1 MVDIETYLEESNVI
15 EDGHTERALAD
26 SLDAW
31 NYLRQQSKLTHD
43 TLQTAH
49 EHLLKHRQPDIA
61 GQYREIQVQVGGR
74 RPPPP
79 EFVELAMEQLL
90 EWPPA
95 NPIEA
100 VEWHIAF
107 ERIHPFP
114 DGNGWIGRL
123 VYLWHC
129 REQLDT
135 EPILWRADNRE
146 GYYALFDSAVDVPKL
161 DGNDTRS

>member
-1 MVDIETYLEESNVI
+1 MVDIETYLEESNAI
-15 EDGHTERALAD
+15 EDIHTERALAD

-49 EHLLKHRQPDIA
+49 EHILKHRQPDIA

-107 ERIHPFP
+107 ERI
-114 DGNGWIGRL
+114 
-123 VYLWHC
+123 
-129 REQLDT
+129 
-135 EPILWRADNRE
+135 
-146 GYYALFDSAVDVPKL
+146 
-161 DGNDTRS
+161 TRSRTETVGSVGSSISGTVGSSWTQNRSSGGRTTVRGTTHCSTRPSTFQN

>member
-1 MVDIETYLEESNVI
+1 
-15 EDGHTERALAD
+15 
-26 SLDAW
+26 
-31 NYLRQQSKLTHD
+31 
-43 TLQTAH
+43 
-49 EHLLKHRQPDIA
+49 
-61 GQYREIQVQVGGR
+61 
-74 RPPPP
+74 
-79 EFVELAMEQLL
+79 MEQLL